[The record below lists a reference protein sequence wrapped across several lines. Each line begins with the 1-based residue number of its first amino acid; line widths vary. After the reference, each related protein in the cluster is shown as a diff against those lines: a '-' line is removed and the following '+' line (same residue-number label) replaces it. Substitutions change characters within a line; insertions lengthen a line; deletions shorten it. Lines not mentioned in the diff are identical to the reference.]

1 MKIAIFGGSFDPPHI
16 EHVRLAQS
24 AVKSLK
30 LDTLFIMPAHTPP
43 HKKAKRFLPK
53 KTASRCAASLSKN
66 VRKRR

>member
-43 HKKAKRFLPK
+43 HKKGK
-53 KTASRCAASLSKN
+53 KSVPNRSVAGPITWLALCGK
-66 VRKRR
+66 